1 MAGRVLRIDAD
12 GARALI
18 ETGDAVVIDVR
29 EPGEIRASG
38 RVPGAINIPL
48 AAFLAKTDPASPS
61 REAALR
67 PERPVILYCA
77 SGKRSE
83 FAGNKL
89 LEFGYREVFNLGG
102 LSDWKLAGLPVDDAL
117 ISS

>member
-1 MAGRVLRIDAD
+1 VGTVARIDPDDAK
-12 GARALI
+12 ALI
-18 ETGDAVVIDVR
+18 ESGEAVVIDVR
-29 EPGEIRASG
+29 EPGEIQASG

-48 AAFLAKTDPASPS
+48 ANFLAKTDPASPQ

-67 PERPVILYCA
+67 PEKTVILYCA

-102 LSDWKLAGLPVDDAL
+102 LVDWKSAGLPVDDAAV
-117 ISS
+117 